1 MSNWIQSITSLF
13 KPATPDPMKFLV
25 VGLGNIG
32 PEYDQTRHNI
42 GFEVL
47 DQWVKQHDV
56 QWDSGRLA
64 SIAKFKFRGKQVICI
79 KPTTYM
85 NLSGKAV
92 RHWIKTERIAPK
104 NFIIVTDDISID
116 LGKLR
121 IRGKGSAGGHNGL
134 KDIQQQLGTD
144 QYHRIRFGAKGDF
157 PRGRQVEFVLGQW
170 DESEAIEV
178 ALQKDRACK
187 AIESWIIKG
196 LSGAMNE
203 FSG

>member
-1 MSNWIQSITSLF
+1 MWGWFKKKVKKSN
-13 KPATPDPMKFLV
+13 PMKFLI

-32 PEYDQTRHNI
+32 KEYDGTRHNI

-47 DQWVKQHDV
+47 DQWVSEYKAE
-56 QWDSGRLA
+56 WETGRLA
-64 SIAKFKFRGKQVICI
+64 NVARFKFRGKQIICL
-79 KPTTYM
+79 KPTTFM

-92 RHWIKTERIAPK
+92 KHWMTSERINPK
-104 NFIIVTDDISID
+104 NLLVITDDIAID
-116 LGKLR
+116 VGKLR
-121 IRGKGSAGGHNGL
+121 IRGKGSPGGHNGL
-134 KDIQQQLGTD
+134 KDIQAQLGND
-144 QYHRIRFGAKGDF
+144 KYDRIRFGAGGNF
-157 PRGRQVEFVLGQW
+157 PKGRQVEFVLGKW
-170 DESEAIEV
+170 DKDEEIEI

>member
-1 MSNWIQSITSLF
+1 MSWIKSIKSLF
-13 KPATPDPMKFLV
+13 ETTEPDSMKFLV

-32 PEYDQTRHNI
+32 PEYNHTRHNI

-47 DQWVKQHDV
+47 DQWVSQHDAE
-56 QWDSGRLA
+56 WESGRLA
-64 SIAKFKFRGKQVICI
+64 NITKFKFRGKQVVCI
-79 KPTTYM
+79 KPTTFM

-92 RHWIKTERIAPK
+92 KHWMKIESIAPK
-104 NFIIVTDDISID
+104 NFIIITDDISID

-157 PRGRQVEFVLGQW
+157 PSGRQVEFVLGKW
-170 DESEAIEV
+170 DENEYIEV

-196 LSGAMNE
+196 LTGAMNE

>member
-1 MSNWIQSITSLF
+1 MSWIKSIKSIFESTE
-13 KPATPDPMKFLV
+13 PDSMKFLV

-32 PEYDQTRHNI
+32 PEYNHTRHNI

-47 DQWVKQHDV
+47 DQWVSQHDAE
-56 QWDSGRLA
+56 WESRRLVN
-64 SIAKFKFRGKQVICI
+64 IAKFKFRGKQVVCI
-79 KPTTYM
+79 KPTTFM

-92 RHWIKTERIAPK
+92 KHWMKIERIAPK
-104 NFIIVTDDISID
+104 NFIIITDDISID

-157 PRGRQVEFVLGQW
+157 PRGRQVEFVLGKW
-170 DESEAIEV
+170 DENESIEV
-178 ALQKDRACK
+178 ALQKDRACE

-196 LSGAMNE
+196 LTGAMNE

>member
-1 MSNWIQSITSLF
+1 MWNWLTQLF
-13 KPATPDPMKFLV
+13 KAEEPDPMKFLI

-32 PEYDQTRHNI
+32 PEYDNTRHNI

-47 DQWVKQHDV
+47 DQWAKQHNAE
-56 QWDSGRLA
+56 WDTGRLA
-64 SIAKFKFRGKQVICI
+64 KVAKFKFRGKQIVCI

-92 RHWIKTERIAPK
+92 KHWMSAERILPK
-104 NFIIVTDDISID
+104 NMLVITDDIAID
-116 LGKLR
+116 VGKLR
-121 IRGKGSAGGHNGL
+121 IRGKGSPGGHNGL
-134 KDIQQQLGTD
+134 KDIQAQLGSD
-144 QYHRIRFGAKGDF
+144 KYDRIRFGAGGNF
-157 PRGRQVEFVLGQW
+157 QRGRQVEFVLGQW
-170 DESEAIEV
+170 DKDEEIEV

>member
-1 MSNWIQSITSLF
+1 MWKWIAQLF
-13 KPATPDPMKFLV
+13 KEKEPDPMKFLIA
-25 VGLGNIG
+25 GLGNIG
-32 PEYDQTRHNI
+32 SEYDNTRHNI

-47 DQWVKQHDV
+47 DKWVKEHDGE
-56 QWDSGRLA
+56 WESGRLA
-64 SIAKFKFRGKQVICI
+64 NVAKFKFRGKQIVCI

-92 RHWIKTERIAPK
+92 KHWMSAERIAPK
-104 NFIIVTDDISID
+104 NFLVITDDISID
-116 LGKLR
+116 VGKLR

-134 KDIQQQLGTD
+134 KDIQAHLGTD
-144 QYHRIRFGAKGDF
+144 KYDRIRFGAGNDY

-170 DESEAIEV
+170 GESESIDV

-196 LSGAMNE
+196 LNGAMNE
-203 FSG
+203 FSS

>member
-1 MSNWIQSITSLF
+1 
-13 KPATPDPMKFLV
+13 MKFLI

-32 PEYDQTRHNI
+32 KEYEGTRHNI

-47 DQWVKQHDV
+47 DQWVSEHDTE
-56 QWDSGRLA
+56 WEKGRLA
-64 SIAKFKFRGKQVICI
+64 NVARFKFRGKQVICI
-79 KPTTYM
+79 KPTTFM

-92 RHWIKTERIAPK
+92 KYWMTSERINSK
-104 NFIIVTDDISID
+104 NLLVITDDIAID
-116 LGKLR
+116 VGKLR
-121 IRGKGSAGGHNGL
+121 IRSKGSPGGHNGL
-134 KDIQQQLGTD
+134 KDIQAQLGND
-144 QYHRIRFGAKGDF
+144 KYDRIRFGAGGDF
-157 PRGRQVEFVLGQW
+157 PRGRQVEFVLGKW
-170 DESEAIEV
+170 DKEEVIEI

>member
-1 MSNWIQSITSLF
+1 MPNWIQSITSLF
-13 KPATPDPMKFLV
+13 KTAKPDLMKFLV

-47 DQWVKQHDV
+47 DQWVEQHDAE
-56 QWDSGRLA
+56 WESGRLA
-64 SIAKFKFRGKQVICI
+64 SIAKFKFRGKQVVCI
-79 KPTTYM
+79 KPTTFM

-92 RHWIKTERIAPK
+92 KHWMKIERIAPK

-157 PRGRQVEFVLGQW
+157 PRGRQVEFVLGKW
-170 DESEAIEV
+170 DEKETIEV

-196 LSGAMNE
+196 LTVAMNE

>member
-1 MSNWIQSITSLF
+1 MWGWF
-13 KPATPDPMKFLV
+13 KKKVKKINPMKFLI

-32 PEYDQTRHNI
+32 KEYDGTRHNI

-47 DQWVKQHDV
+47 DQWVSEHKV
-56 QWDSGRLA
+56 EWETGRLA
-64 SIAKFKFRGKQVICI
+64 NVARFKFRGKQIICL
-79 KPTTYM
+79 KPTTFM

-92 RHWIKTERIAPK
+92 KHWMTSERINPK
-104 NFIIVTDDISID
+104 NLLVITDDIAID
-116 LGKLR
+116 VGKLR
-121 IRGKGSAGGHNGL
+121 IRGKGSPGGHNGL
-134 KDIQQQLGTD
+134 KDIQAQLGND
-144 QYHRIRFGAKGDF
+144 KYDRIRFGAGGNF
-157 PRGRQVEFVLGQW
+157 PKGRQVEFVLGKW
-170 DESEAIEV
+170 DKDEEIEI

>member
-1 MSNWIQSITSLF
+1 MFHWIKSFF
-13 KPATPDPMKFLV
+13 KPSQPDPMKFLV

-32 PEYDQTRHNI
+32 SEYDQTRHNI

-47 DQWVKQHDV
+47 DQWVKQHEAS
-56 QWDSGRLA
+56 WEIGRLA
-64 SIAKFKFRGKQVICI
+64 QVAKFKFRGKQIICI

-92 RHWIKTERIAPK
+92 KHWMSAERIAPK
-104 NFIIVTDDISID
+104 NFLVITDDIAID

-157 PRGRQVEFVLGQW
+157 PRGRQVEFVLGTW
-170 DESEAIEV
+170 EEKEAIEV
-178 ALQKDRACK
+178 ALQKDRACQ

-196 LSGAMNE
+196 LTGAMNE
-203 FSG
+203 FSS

>member
-1 MSNWIQSITSLF
+1 
-13 KPATPDPMKFLV
+13 
-25 VGLGNIG
+25 
-32 PEYDQTRHNI
+32 
-42 GFEVL
+42 
-47 DQWVKQHDV
+47 
-56 QWDSGRLA
+56 
-64 SIAKFKFRGKQVICI
+64 
-79 KPTTYM
+79 M

>member
-1 MSNWIQSITSLF
+1 
-13 KPATPDPMKFLV
+13 MKFLI

-32 PEYDQTRHNI
+32 KEYDGTRHNI

-47 DQWVKQHDV
+47 DQWVSEYKAE
-56 QWDSGRLA
+56 WETGRLA
-64 SIAKFKFRGKQVICI
+64 NVARFKFRGKQIICL
-79 KPTTYM
+79 KPTTFM

-92 RHWIKTERIAPK
+92 KHWMTSERINPK
-104 NFIIVTDDISID
+104 NLLVITDDIAID
-116 LGKLR
+116 VGKLR
-121 IRGKGSAGGHNGL
+121 IRGKGSPGGHNGL
-134 KDIQQQLGTD
+134 KDIQAQLGND
-144 QYHRIRFGAKGDF
+144 KYDRIRFGAGGNF
-157 PRGRQVEFVLGQW
+157 PKGRQVEFVLGKW
-170 DESEAIEV
+170 DKDEEIEI

>member
-1 MSNWIQSITSLF
+1 
-13 KPATPDPMKFLV
+13 MKFLI

-32 PEYDQTRHNI
+32 SEYENTRHNI

-47 DQWVKQHDV
+47 DKWVGQQGV
-56 QWDSGRLA
+56 EWDTGRLA
-64 SIAKFKFRGKQVICI
+64 QVAKFKFRGKQIICI

-92 RHWIKTERIAPK
+92 KYWMKVSRVDHQNT
-104 NFIIVTDDISID
+104 IIITDDISIE

-134 KDIQQQLGTD
+134 KNIQEQLGTD
-144 QYHRIRFGAKGDF
+144 KYHRIRFGAKGDF
-157 PRGRQVEFVLGQW
+157 PRGRQVEFVLGNW
-170 DESEAIEV
+170 DENEEIEV

-187 AIESWIIKG
+187 ALESWIING
-196 LSGAMNE
+196 LVGAMNE
-203 FSG
+203 YSN